1 MDVNQTED
9 LVFKIVGEAMAVHN
23 TIGHG
28 LREKTYERA
37 LVVEF
42 QHLGISYDQQH
53 RYPVLYRD
61 VKVDEYIPDL
71 EVEDLIVV
79 DTKVV
84 EQIHNDDIGQIINY
98 LKITNKST
106 GLILNFK
113 HPKLEWR
120 KVTYNPSYPS

>member
-1 MDVNQTED
+1 MDVNQIED
-9 LVFKIVGEAMAVHN
+9 LVFKIVGAAMSVHN

-28 LREKTYERA
+28 LREKTHERA

-42 QHLGISYDQQH
+42 KHLGISYDQQH

-61 VKVDEYIPDL
+61 VKVDEYISDL

-79 DTKVV
+79 DTKVITK
-84 EQIHNDDIGQIINY
+84 IHDDDIGQIINY
-98 LKITNKST
+98 LKITGKST

-120 KVTYNPSYPS
+120 KVTYNPSSPS

>member
-1 MDVNQTED
+1 MT
-9 LVFKIVGEAMAVHN
+9 VHN

-53 RYPVLYRD
+53 RHPVPYRN

-84 EQIHNDDIGQIINY
+84 TQIHDDDIGQIINY
-98 LKITNKST
+98 LKITGKNT

-120 KVTYNPSYPS
+120 KVTYNPSSPS

>member
-1 MDVNQTED
+1 MDVNQIED
-9 LVFKIVGEAMAVHN
+9 LVFKIVGAAMSVHN

-42 QHLGISYDQQH
+42 KHLGISYDQQH

-61 VKVDEYIPDL
+61 VKVDEYISDL

-79 DTKVV
+79 DTKVITK
-84 EQIHNDDIGQIINY
+84 IHDDDIGQIINY
-98 LKITNKST
+98 LKITGKST

-120 KVTYNPSYPS
+120 KVTYNPSSPS

>member
-1 MDVNQTED
+1 MDVNQIED
-9 LVFKIVGEAMAVHN
+9 LVFKLVGAAMSVHN

-42 QHLGISYDQQH
+42 KHLGISYDQQH

-61 VKVDEYIPDL
+61 VKVDEYISDL

-79 DTKVV
+79 DTKVITK
-84 EQIHNDDIGQIINY
+84 IHDDDIGQIINY
-98 LKITNKST
+98 LKITGKST

-120 KVTYNPSYPS
+120 KVTYNPSSAS

>member
-1 MDVNQTED
+1 MDVNQIEE
-9 LVFKIVGEAMAVHN
+9 LVFKIVAAAMTVHN
-23 TIGHG
+23 AIGHG

-79 DTKVV
+79 ERSSQRSMMMTSA
-84 EQIHNDDIGQIINY
+84 
-98 LKITNKST
+98 KSST
-106 GLILNFK
+106 TSKSQAKAL
-113 HPKLEWR
+113 
-120 KVTYNPSYPS
+120 VSS

>member
-1 MDVNQTED
+1 MDVNQIEE
-9 LVFKIVGEAMAVHN
+9 LVFKIVGAAMTVHN
-23 TIGHG
+23 AIGHG

-37 LVVEF
+37 LAVEF

-71 EVEDLIVV
+71 EVDDLIVV

-84 EQIHNDDIGQIINY
+84 TKIHDDDIGQIINY
-98 LKITNKST
+98 LKITGKST

-120 KVTYNPSYPS
+120 KVTYNPSSPS

>member
-1 MDVNQTED
+1 MDVNQTEV
-9 LVFKIVGEAMAVHN
+9 LVFKIVGAAMTVHN

-53 RYPVLYRD
+53 RYPVPYRN

-84 EQIHNDDIGQIINY
+84 TQIHDDDIGQIINY
-98 LKITNKST
+98 LKITGKNT

-120 KVTYNPSYPS
+120 KVTYNPSSPS

>member
-1 MDVNQTED
+1 M
-9 LVFKIVGEAMAVHN
+9 IVHN
-23 TIGHG
+23 TDI
-28 LREKTYERA
+28 A
-37 LVVEF
+37 
-42 QHLGISYDQQH
+42 
-53 RYPVLYRD
+53 VLYRN

-71 EVEDLIVV
+71 KVENLIVV

-84 EQIHNDDIGQIINY
+84 EAIRDDDIGQIINY

-120 KVTYNPSYPS
+120 KVTYHPSSPS

>member
-1 MDVNQTED
+1 MDVNQIEE
-9 LVFKIVGEAMAVHN
+9 LVFKIVGAAMTVHN
-23 TIGHG
+23 AIGHG

-42 QHLGISYDQQH
+42 QHLGIHYDQQH

-84 EQIHNDDIGQIINY
+84 TEIHDDDIGQIINY
-98 LKITNKST
+98 LKITGKST

-120 KVTYNPSYPS
+120 KVTYNPSSPS

>member
-1 MDVNQTED
+1 MNVNQAED
-9 LVFKIVGEAMAVHN
+9 VVFQIVGAAMTVHN

-42 QHLGISYDQQH
+42 QHLGISYNQQP
-53 RYPVLYRD
+53 RYPVLYRN

-84 EQIHNDDIGQIINY
+84 EKIHDDDIGQIINY
-98 LKITNKST
+98 LKIKGKST

-120 KVTYNPSYPS
+120 KVTYNPSSPS

>member
-1 MDVNQTED
+1 MDVNQIED
-9 LVFKIVGEAMAVHN
+9 LVFKIVGAAMSVHN

-42 QHLGISYDQQH
+42 KHLGISYDQQH

-61 VKVDEYIPDL
+61 VKVDEYISDL

-79 DTKVV
+79 DTKVIPK
-84 EQIHNDDIGQIINY
+84 IHDDDICQIINY
-98 LKITNKST
+98 IKITGKNT

-120 KVTYNPSYPS
+120 KVTYNPSSAS

>member
-1 MDVNQTED
+1 MDVNQTEE
-9 LVFKIVGEAMAVHN
+9 LVFKVVGAAMTVHN
-23 TIGHG
+23 AIGHG

-42 QHLGISYDQQH
+42 HHLGIRCDQQH
-53 RYPVLYRD
+53 RYPVLYRG

-71 EVEDLIVV
+71 EVEDLIIV

-84 EQIHNDDIGQIINY
+84 EQIHSNDIGQMINY
-98 LKITNKST
+98 LKITGKST

-120 KVTYNPSYPS
+120 KVTYTSS

>member
-1 MDVNQTED
+1 MDVNKTED
-9 LVFKIVGEAMAVHN
+9 LVFKIVGAAMTVHN
-23 TIGHG
+23 VIGHG

-37 LVVEF
+37 LAVEF
-42 QHLGISYDQQH
+42 QHLGISYNQQH

-61 VKVDEYIPDL
+61 IKVDEYIPDL

-84 EQIHNDDIGQIINY
+84 EKIHDDDIGQIINY
-98 LKITNKST
+98 LKITGKAT

-120 KVTYNPSYPS
+120 KVTYNPSSAS

>member
-1 MDVNQTED
+1 MDVNQIED
-9 LVFKIVGEAMAVHN
+9 LVFKLVGAAMSVHN

-42 QHLGISYDQQH
+42 KHLGISYDQQH

-61 VKVDEYIPDL
+61 VKVDEYISDL

-79 DTKVV
+79 DTKVITK
-84 EQIHNDDIGQIINY
+84 IHDDDIGQIINY
-98 LKITNKST
+98 LKITGKST

-120 KVTYNPSYPS
+120 KVTYNPSSPS

>member
-1 MDVNQTED
+1 MDVNQIEE
-9 LVFKIVGEAMAVHN
+9 LVFKIVGAAMTVHN
-23 TIGHG
+23 AIGHG

-42 QHLGISYDQQH
+42 QHLDISYDQQH

-71 EVEDLIVV
+71 EVDDLIVV

-84 EQIHNDDIGQIINY
+84 TKIHDDDIGQIINY
-98 LKITNKST
+98 LKITGKST

-120 KVTYNPSYPS
+120 KVTYNPSSPS

>member
-1 MDVNQTED
+1 MDVNQIEE
-9 LVFKIVGEAMAVHN
+9 LVFKVVGAAMTVHN

-37 LVVEF
+37 LVVEL
-42 QHLGISYDQQH
+42 QHLGISYSQQT
-53 RYPVLYRD
+53 RYPVIYRD

-71 EVEDLIVV
+71 EIEDILVV

-98 LKITNKST
+98 LKITGKST

-113 HPKLEWR
+113 HPTLEWR
-120 KVTYNPSYPS
+120 KVTYNPPSPS

>member
-1 MDVNQTED
+1 MDVNQIEE
-9 LVFKIVGEAMAVHN
+9 LVFKIVGAAMTVHN
-23 TIGHG
+23 AIRHG

-53 RYPVLYRD
+53 RDPVLYRD

-71 EVEDLIVV
+71 EVDDLIVV

-84 EQIHNDDIGQIINY
+84 TKIHDDDIGQIINY
-98 LKITNKST
+98 LKITGKST

-120 KVTYNPSYPS
+120 KVTYNPSSPS

>member
-1 MDVNQTED
+1 MDVNQTEV
-9 LVFKIVGEAMAVHN
+9 LVFKIVGAAMTVHN

-53 RYPVLYRD
+53 RHPVPYRN
-61 VKVDEYIPDL
+61 VKVDEYIPGL

-79 DTKVV
+79 VQRSSHRFMMT
-84 EQIHNDDIGQIINY
+84 
-98 LKITNKST
+98 TSAKSST
-106 GLILNFK
+106 TSRSQVKTL
-113 HPKLEWR
+113 
-120 KVTYNPSYPS
+120 VSS

>member
-1 MDVNQTED
+1 MT
-9 LVFKIVGEAMAVHN
+9 VHS

-42 QHLGISYDQQH
+42 QHLGISHDQQH
-53 RYPVLYRD
+53 RYPVLYRN

-84 EQIHNDDIGQIINY
+84 TQIHDDDIGQIINY
-98 LKITNKST
+98 LKITGKNT

-120 KVTYNPSYPS
+120 KVTYNPSSPS

>member
-1 MDVNQTED
+1 MDVNQTEE
-9 LVFKIVGEAMAVHN
+9 LVFKIVGAAMTVHN
-23 TIGHG
+23 AIGHG

-42 QHLGISYDQQH
+42 QHVGINYDQQH

-71 EVEDLIVV
+71 EVEDFIVV

-84 EQIHNDDIGQIINY
+84 TKIHDDDIGQIINY
-98 LKITNKST
+98 LKITGKST

-120 KVTYNPSYPS
+120 KVTYNPSSPS

>member
-1 MDVNQTED
+1 MDVNQIED
-9 LVFKIVGEAMAVHN
+9 LVFKIVGAAMSVHN

-42 QHLGISYDQQH
+42 KHLGISYDQQH

-61 VKVDEYIPDL
+61 VKVDDYISDL

-79 DTKVV
+79 DTKVITK
-84 EQIHNDDIGQIINY
+84 IHDDDIGQIINY
-98 LKITNKST
+98 LKITGKST

-120 KVTYNPSYPS
+120 KVTYNPSSPS